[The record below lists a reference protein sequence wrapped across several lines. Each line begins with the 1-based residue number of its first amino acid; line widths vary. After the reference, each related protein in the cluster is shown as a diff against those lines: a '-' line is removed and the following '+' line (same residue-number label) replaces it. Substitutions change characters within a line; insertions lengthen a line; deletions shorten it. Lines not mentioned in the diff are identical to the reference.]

1 MPSAYAEHYKA
12 YLPEQMEP
20 ISEEMTDNDR
30 KWFYEQ
36 LDQGLLKESPE
47 QKALRQQA
55 WRLPPPLLRGKSEI
69 YIYIPEEDR
78 LARHYGEIATEIRKF
93 KNLVSTK
100 TRIFKKQHNKLRN
113 ILKKHFVS
121 TPNIMIVLS
130 ISTRYQKIS
139 INRLGNLN

>member
-55 WRLPPPLLRGKSEI
+55 WRLPH
-69 YIYIPEEDR
+69 
-78 LARHYGEIATEIRKF
+78 HYFEVNRKF
-93 KNLVSTK
+93 TSTFPKRTDLPDTMAKSRLKFVNSK
-100 TRIFKKQHNKLRN
+100 TWYQLKPEYSKTAQQAVMCAEKQE
-113 ILKKHFVS
+113 
-121 TPNIMIVLS
+121 VL
-130 ISTRYQKIS
+130 TW
-139 INRLGNLN
+139 

>member
-93 KNLVSTK
+93 KTWYQLKPEYSKNST
-100 TRIFKKQHNKLRN
+100 T
-113 ILKKHFVS
+113 S
-121 TPNIMIVLS
+121 
-130 ISTRYQKIS
+130 
-139 INRLGNLN
+139 

>member
-1 MPSAYAEHYKA
+1 
-12 YLPEQMEP
+12 
-20 ISEEMTDNDR
+20 EMTDNDR

-100 TRIFKKQHNKLRN
+100 TRIFKK
-113 ILKKHFVS
+113 
-121 TPNIMIVLS
+121 TA
-130 ISTRYQKIS
+130 
-139 INRLGNLN
+139 